1 MPERPLGLS
10 RHRRDATI
18 PHNLTPPRGIV
29 RFVWHSKA
37 ESAKRGESIGMYSR
51 ESTSGG
57 SHPALN
63 ERTQHLLKSLVERY
77 IRDGQPVGSRTLARD
92 AGLDLSPATVR
103 NVMADLEELG
113 YLHSPHTSAGRVP
126 TARGYRLF
134 IDALL
139 NLRPL
144 DDREVEILRRRID
157 QPAQNSSDLA
167 RTVSDL
173 LSGITRLAG
182 VVMLPRR
189 NAVTLRHVEFLALSE
204 NRVLVIL
211 VLNTQEVQN
220 RIIQTRRAYSAM
232 ELQQAA
238 HYLNE
243 QFAGKDIHQVREALL
258 RELRETRDSLDR
270 LMQTVVEMAEQTFEV
285 EPVGEDYVVAGQT
298 HLMQCADLSDLDKL
312 RQLFEAFNH
321 KRDLLHLFDQCLH
334 AEGVQIFIGE
344 ESGFGALGGCSVVT
358 APYTVEGQV
367 LGVLGVIG
375 PTRMAYDRVIPV
387 VDVTARLLAA
397 ALNEHK
403 D

>member
-1 MPERPLGLS
+1 
-10 RHRRDATI
+10 
-18 PHNLTPPRGIV
+18 
-29 RFVWHSKA
+29 
-37 ESAKRGESIGMYSR
+37 MYNK
-51 ESTSGG
+51 ESTPGG

-63 ERTQHLLKSLVERY
+63 ERTQHLLKALVERY

-139 NLRPL
+139 HLRPL
-144 DDREVEILRRRID
+144 EDREIETLRQRID
-157 QPAQNSSDLA
+157 QPVQNGAELA

-173 LSGITRLAG
+173 LSGFTRLAG

-189 NAVTLRHVEFLALSE
+189 NVVTLRHVEFLSLSE
-204 NRVLVIL
+204 NRVLVVL

-220 RIIQTRRAYSAM
+220 RIIQTRRPYNAM

-238 HYLNE
+238 HYLNA
-243 QFAGKDIHQVREALL
+243 QFTGKDIHQVREALL
-258 RELRETRDSLDR
+258 RDLRETRDSLDR
-270 LMQTVVEMAEQTFEV
+270 LMQTVVEMAEQTFET

-298 HLMQCADLSDLDKL
+298 HLMQCTDLSDLDKL

-344 ESGFGALGGCSVVT
+344 ESGFGVLEGCSVVT

-375 PTRMAYDRVIPV
+375 PTRMAYDRVIPL

-397 ALNEHK
+397 ALNEK
-403 D
+403 RD

>member
-1 MPERPLGLS
+1 
-10 RHRRDATI
+10 
-18 PHNLTPPRGIV
+18 
-29 RFVWHSKA
+29 
-37 ESAKRGESIGMYSR
+37 MYSK
-51 ESTSGG
+51 EL
-57 SHPALN
+57 PAGVYPTLN
-63 ERTQHLLKSLVERY
+63 ERTQHLLKALVERY

-134 IDALL
+134 VDVLL
-139 NLRPL
+139 NLQPL
-144 DDREVEILRRRID
+144 GDGEVERFRQRIG
-157 QPAQNSSDLA
+157 QAIQSNTGLAQ
-167 RTVSDL
+167 TVSTL
-173 LSGITRLAG
+173 LSGTTRLAG
-182 VVMLPRR
+182 IVMLPRR
-189 NAVTLRHVEFLALSE
+189 KVMTLRHVEFLPLSE
-204 NRVLVIL
+204 NRVLVVL
-211 VLNTQEVQN
+211 VLNAREVQN
-220 RIIQTRRAYSAM
+220 RIIQTRRPYNTV

-238 HYLNE
+238 HYLND
-243 QFAGKDIHQVREALL
+243 QFAGKSIKQVRESLL

-270 LMQTVVEMAEQTFEV
+270 LMQTVVEMAEQAFET
-285 EPVGEDYVVAGQT
+285 EPASEDYVVAGQT
-298 HLMQCADLSDLDKL
+298 HLMQYADLSDLDQL

-321 KRDLLHLFDQCLH
+321 KRDLLDLFDQCLH

-344 ESGFGALGGCSVVT
+344 ESGFGALEGYSVVT

-397 ALNEHK
+397 ALNEQ

>member
-1 MPERPLGLS
+1 
-10 RHRRDATI
+10 
-18 PHNLTPPRGIV
+18 
-29 RFVWHSKA
+29 
-37 ESAKRGESIGMYSR
+37 MYNK
-51 ESTSGG
+51 ESTPGG

-63 ERTQHLLKSLVERY
+63 ERTQHLLKALVERY

-139 NLRPL
+139 HLRPL
-144 DDREVEILRRRID
+144 GDREIETLRQRID
-157 QPAQNSSDLA
+157 QPVQNGAELA

-173 LSGITRLAG
+173 LSGFTRLAG

-189 NAVTLRHVEFLALSE
+189 NVVTLRHVEFLSLSE
-204 NRVLVIL
+204 NRVLVVL

-220 RIIQTRRAYSAM
+220 RIIQTRRPYNAM

-238 HYLNE
+238 YYLNA
-243 QFAGKDIHQVREALL
+243 QFTGKDIHQVREALL
-258 RELRETRDSLDR
+258 RDLRETRDSLDR
-270 LMQTVVEMAEQTFEV
+270 LMQTVVEMAEQTFET

-298 HLMQCADLSDLDKL
+298 HLMQCTDLSDLDKL

-344 ESGFGALGGCSVVT
+344 ESGFGVLEGCSVVT

-375 PTRMAYDRVIPV
+375 PTRMAYDRVIPL

-397 ALNEHK
+397 ALNEK
-403 D
+403 RD

>member
-1 MPERPLGLS
+1 MYNR
-10 RHRRDATI
+10 
-18 PHNLTPPRGIV
+18 
-29 RFVWHSKA
+29 
-37 ESAKRGESIGMYSR
+37 ESI
-51 ESTSGG
+51 SGG
-57 SHPALN
+57 NHPALN
-63 ERTQHLLKSLVERY
+63 ERTQHLLKALVERY

-139 NLRPL
+139 HLRPL
-144 DDREVEILRRRID
+144 DGREVEMLRQRID
-157 QPAQNSSDLA
+157 RPAQNGAELA

-173 LSGITRLAG
+173 LSGFTRLAG

-189 NAVTLRHVEFLALSE
+189 NVVTLRHVEFLSLSD
-204 NRVLVIL
+204 NRVLAIL

-220 RIIQTRRAYSAM
+220 RIIQTRRPYSTA

-243 QFAGKDIHQVREALL
+243 QFTGKDLQQVRESLL

-270 LMQTVVEMAEQTFEV
+270 LMETVVEMAEQTFET
-285 EPVGEDYVVAGQT
+285 EPAGEDYVVAGQT

-344 ESGFGALGGCSVVT
+344 ESGFGALEGCSVVT

-397 ALNEHK
+397 ALNEQGS
-403 D
+403 

>member
-1 MPERPLGLS
+1 
-10 RHRRDATI
+10 
-18 PHNLTPPRGIV
+18 
-29 RFVWHSKA
+29 
-37 ESAKRGESIGMYSR
+37 MYSR
-51 ESTSGG
+51 ESTPGC
-57 SHPALN
+57 HPNLN
-63 ERTQHLLKSLVERY
+63 ERTQHLLKALVERY

-139 NLRPL
+139 SLRPL
-144 DDREVEILRRRID
+144 DDREIETLRRRID
-157 QPAQNSSDLA
+157 QPVQNSAELA
-167 RTVSDL
+167 RSVSDL
-173 LSGITRLAG
+173 LSGVTRLAG
-182 VVMLPRR
+182 IVMLPRR
-189 NAVTLRHVEFLALSE
+189 NVVTLRHVEFLALSE

-220 RIIQTRRAYSAM
+220 RIIQTRRPYSTV

-238 HYLNE
+238 HFLNE
-243 QFAGKDIHQVREALL
+243 QFTGKDIQQVREALL

-270 LMQTVVEMAEQTFEV
+270 LMQAVVEMAEQTFET

-334 AEGVQIFIGE
+334 ADGVQIFIGE
-344 ESGFGALGGCSVVT
+344 ESGFGVLEDCSVVT

-387 VDVTARLLAA
+387 VDATARLLAA
-397 ALNEHK
+397 ALNVQGN
-403 D
+403 

>member
-1 MPERPLGLS
+1 
-10 RHRRDATI
+10 
-18 PHNLTPPRGIV
+18 
-29 RFVWHSKA
+29 
-37 ESAKRGESIGMYSR
+37 MYSR
-51 ESTSGG
+51 ESTPG

-63 ERTQHLLKSLVERY
+63 ERTQHLLKALVERY

-126 TARGYRLF
+126 TASGYRLF

-139 NLRPL
+139 HLRPL
-144 DDREVEILRRRID
+144 DDREVEIFRRRID
-157 QPAQNSSDLA
+157 QPVQNSAELA

-173 LSGITRLAG
+173 LSGVTQLAG
-182 VVMLPRR
+182 IVMLPRR
-189 NAVTLRHVEFLALSE
+189 KVVTLRHVEFLVLSE

-220 RIIQTRRAYSAM
+220 RIIQTRRPYSPV

-238 HYLNE
+238 QYLNE
-243 QFAGKDIHQVREALL
+243 QFTGKGIQQVREALL

-270 LMQTVVEMAEQTFEV
+270 LMQAVVEMAEQTFET

-344 ESGFGALGGCSVVT
+344 ESGFGVLEGCSVVT

-397 ALNEHK
+397 ALNGQGN
-403 D
+403 